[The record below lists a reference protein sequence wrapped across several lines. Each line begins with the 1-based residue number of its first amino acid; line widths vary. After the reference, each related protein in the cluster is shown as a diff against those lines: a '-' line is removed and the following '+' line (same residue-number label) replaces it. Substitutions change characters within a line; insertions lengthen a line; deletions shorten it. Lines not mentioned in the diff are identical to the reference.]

1 LFNPHIK
8 EIFELFRITIKTE
21 DIIALFN
28 GTFLSE
34 NLVNLYFKILDK
46 MNMVLLTAQNFQSQ
60 TPSGNL
66 ADIPSCEKVMF
77 CSGNFVRRMRKAST
91 LSKLKENQAL
101 Y

>member
-1 LFNPHIK
+1 
-8 EIFELFRITIKTE
+8 
-21 DIIALFN
+21 
-28 GTFLSE
+28 
-34 NLVNLYFKILDK
+34 

-60 TPSGNL
+60 TPIDNL

-77 CSGNFVRRMRKAST
+77 CSGNLVRRMRKAST